1 MTELKPAQWVGH
13 TLKHP
18 FEGFDDMRWRKSGS
32 LKIAFFIVFMLFLSQ
47 IAEERLSGFQFRQA
61 YDKIFNIVPFIVSSV
76 VIFAAWVVGSRA
88 IGTFLDGEGTMR
100 NICIFSAYALV
111 PYIAQSFINT
121 LLTHILIQ
129 DELVFIEGIRIV
141 GTAWTAVLLF
151 SAVRSVHNYSVG
163 RTFLAIALTVAAMF
177 VMLILLVLF
186 MSLIQQ
192 VYRFVYTIITELI
205 YRARV

>member
-1 MTELKPAQWVGH
+1 MTELKPIQWVGY

-18 FEGFDDMRWRKSGS
+18 FEGFDDMRWKKSGS

-61 YDKIFNIVPFIVSSV
+61 YDKLFNIVPFIVSSV
-76 VIFAAWVVGSRA
+76 VIFAVWVVGSRA

-129 DELVFIEGIRIV
+129 DELVFIEGIRVI

-177 VMLILLVLF
+177 IMLILLVLF

-192 VYRFVYTIITELI
+192 VYRFVYTIITELT